1 MRRSGFSTAIYVLL
15 VFLSGAVVGGFA
27 HRLYMMNSVKAAEA
41 TMPKKPSP
49 EEWRRQYVDEMRTRL
64 SLDAAQLVKLEEILN
79 STRQRYRE
87 LHEKS
92 RPEMKVIKD
101 AHVASVNA
109 ILTES
114 QRPEYEKLRAERELR
129 RQQLEKKP

>member
-1 MRRSGFSTAIYVLL
+1 MRRSGFSTARYVLL

-41 TMPKKPSP
+41 IVPRRPSP

-64 SLDAAQLVKLEEILN
+64 SLDGAQLAKLEEILN
-79 STRQRYRE
+79 STRQRFRE
-87 LHEKS
+87 LREKS
-92 RPEMKVIKD
+92 RPEMKVIQD
-101 AHVASVNA
+101 AQVASINA

-114 QRPEYEKLRAERELR
+114 QRPEYEKLRVDREIR
-129 RQQLEKKP
+129 RKQLDKKP

>member
-1 MRRSGFSTAIYVLL
+1 MRRSGFSTVIYVLL

-41 TMPKKPSP
+41 TPRRPSP

-64 SLDAAQLVKLEEILN
+64 SLDAAQLAKLEEILN
-79 STRQRYRE
+79 STRQRFRE

-92 RPEMKVIKD
+92 RPEMKVIQD
-101 AHVASVNA
+101 EQVASINA

-129 RQQLEKKP
+129 RKQRKKP